1 MNDRIAFLVRR
12 LVFIAIVCA
21 FAGWNGNRMYAQGAA
36 TELSAA
42 QWRDDLRYLAAEL
55 PKRHKNLFHTM
66 TRGQFEKA
74 ISDLDSKIPILTQNQ
89 IAMEFAKIVTMVG
102 DGHTRLVPLFE
113 PTQRFR
119 TFPVSIYV
127 FKEGVFIQA
136 ADKAYSEAVGGRIVK
151 IGNASVEQVI
161 AKLSEYV
168 PAENEMGLKNAVPL
182 YIGSPEVLQALGFI
196 TDTDTEKVPF
206 LIEKNGR
213 QFTVDL
219 QPKGLISE
227 MIGKPVGLD
236 WIDARQ
242 GAGTPPPW
250 MKNPENGYWGESGG
264 YRFEYLKDQ
273 KALYIQLNQVLDM
286 QEKPLAPF
294 FQEVVSAAKT
304 NDVEKLV
311 LDVRQNGG
319 GNNGLVPVIVRPI
332 IQLEKLDQKGKF
344 FVLIGRR
351 TFSAAQNLVNALEKF
366 TNATFV
372 GEPTGS
378 HVNMYGDARRF
389 TLPNSKMT
397 VRASTLWHQDNIE
410 LDKRIWTPPHIAAP
424 LTFADYSKNI
434 DTAMQAIFNYQPKK
448 TLRDIALELFR
459 ANDLKSFKAKA
470 LEFKNDPANMYQSIE
485 ADINS
490 FGYRLI
496 AMQKVNDAIEM
507 FKVNTEL
514 YPNSANAFDSFGEAL
529 ANAGRR
535 DEAIT
540 AYEKALS
547 IDPKFP
553 TSIDALKRLKAN

>member
-1 MNDRIAFLVRR
+1 MNDRFIFLVSRFVLI
-12 LVFIAIVCA
+12 LVFCSFFDPNESHV
-21 FAGWNGNRMYAQGAA
+21 FAQETRSGLTVG
-36 TELSAA
+36 
-42 QWRDDLRYLAAEL
+42 QWREDLRYLATEL
-55 PKRHKNLFHTM
+55 STRHKNAFHTM
-66 TRGQFEKA
+66 TRFQFEKA
-74 ISDLDSKIPILTQNQ
+74 VSDLDARIPSLSENQ

-102 DGHTRLVPLFE
+102 DGHTRVVPLFE

-151 IGNASVEQVI
+151 IGNASIEQVI

-182 YIGSPEVLQALGFI
+182 YLGSPEVLQALGFI
-196 TDTDTEKVPF
+196 SDTEKVPF

-219 QPKGLISE
+219 EPKGSISE

-236 WIDARQ
+236 WIYARPADADQ
-242 GAGTPPPW
+242 PPW
-250 MKNPENGYWGESGG
+250 LKRSQNGYWGESGG
-264 YRFEYLKDQ
+264 YRFDYVKESKL
-273 KALYIQLNQVLDM
+273 LYIQLNQVLDM
-286 QEKPLAPF
+286 PERPLAQF
-294 FQEVVSAAKT
+294 FQEIVNFARS
-304 NDVEKLV
+304 NEVEKLV
-311 LDVRQNGG
+311 LDVRYNGG
-319 GNNGLVPVIVRPI
+319 GNNGLVPLIVRPI

-344 FVLIGRR
+344 FVLIGRQ

-424 LTFADYSKNI
+424 LSFADYSRNI
-434 DTAMQAIFNYQPKK
+434 DTAMQAVLNYQPKK
-448 TLRDIALELFR
+448 TLREIALELFR

-470 LEFKNDPANMYQSIE
+470 LEFKNDPANIYQSIE
-485 ADINS
+485 ADINT

-496 AMQKVNDAIEM
+496 AMQKIDDAVVM
-507 FKVNTEL
+507 FRVNTEL
-514 YPNSANAFDSFGEAL
+514 YPNSANAFDSLGEAL
-529 ANAGRR
+529 SIAGKR

-540 AYEKALS
+540 AYEKAIS
-547 IDPKFP
+547 IDPKFA
-553 TSIDALKRLKAN
+553 SAIEALKKLRGN

>member
-1 MNDRIAFLVRR
+1 
-12 LVFIAIVCA
+12 
-21 FAGWNGNRMYAQGAA
+21 
-36 TELSAA
+36 
-42 QWRDDLRYLAAEL
+42 
-55 PKRHKNLFHTM
+55 M
-66 TRGQFEKA
+66 TRFQFEKA
-74 ISDLDSKIPILTQNQ
+74 VSDLDARIPSLSENQ

-102 DGHTRLVPLFE
+102 DGHTRVVPLFE

-151 IGNASVEQVI
+151 IGNASIEQVI

-182 YIGSPEVLQALGFI
+182 YLGSPEVLQALGFI
-196 TDTDTEKVPF
+196 SDTEKVPF

-219 QPKGLISE
+219 EPKGSISE

-236 WIDARQ
+236 WIYARPADADQ
-242 GAGTPPPW
+242 PPW
-250 MKNPENGYWGESGG
+250 LKRSQNGYWGESGG
-264 YRFEYLKDQ
+264 YRFDYVKESKL
-273 KALYIQLNQVLDM
+273 LYIQLNQVLDM
-286 QEKPLAPF
+286 PERPLAQF
-294 FQEVVSAAKT
+294 FQEIVNFARS
-304 NDVEKLV
+304 NEVEKLV
-311 LDVRQNGG
+311 LDVRYNGG
-319 GNNGLVPVIVRPI
+319 GNNGLVPLIVRPI

-344 FVLIGRR
+344 FVLIGRQ

-424 LTFADYSKNI
+424 LSFADYSRNI
-434 DTAMQAIFNYQPKK
+434 DTAMQAVLNYQPKK
-448 TLRDIALELFR
+448 TLREIALELFR

-470 LEFKNDPANMYQSIE
+470 LEFKNDPANIYQSIE
-485 ADINS
+485 ADINT

-496 AMQKVNDAIEM
+496 AMQKIDDAVVM
-507 FKVNTEL
+507 FRVNTEL
-514 YPNSANAFDSFGEAL
+514 YPNSANAFDSLGEAL
-529 ANAGRR
+529 SIAGKR

-540 AYEKALS
+540 AYEKAIS
-547 IDPKFP
+547 IDPKFA
-553 TSIDALKRLKAN
+553 SAIEALKKLRGN

>member
-1 MNDRIAFLVRR
+1 MNDRFKILVS
-12 LVFIAIVCA
+12 AIVVL
-21 FAGWNGNRMYAQGAA
+21 FAC
-36 TELSAA
+36 LSAA
-42 QWRDDLRYLAAEL
+42 TKGPANAQSAALNLTATQWREDLKYLASEL

-66 TRGQFEKA
+66 TRAQFEA
-74 ISDLDSKIPILTQNQ
+74 AVGDLDARIPTLTQNQ
-89 IAMEFAKIVTMVG
+89 IAMELAKLVTMVG

-119 TFPVSIYV
+119 SFPVSIYV

-136 ADKAYSEAVGGRIVK
+136 ADKAYSDAVGGRILQ
-151 IGNASVEQVI
+151 IGKVPVEQI
-161 AKLSEYV
+161 ITKLREYV
-168 PAENEMGLKNAVPL
+168 PSENEMGLKNAVPL

-196 TDTDTEKVPF
+196 TDTEKVPF
-206 LIEKNGR
+206 LIEKDKKT
-213 QFTVDL
+213 FTVEM

-242 GAGTPPPW
+242 GAA
-250 MKNPENGYWGESGG
+250 NPAPLWIKGNQNGYWGESGG
-264 YRFEYLKDQ
+264 YRYEYLKEQ
-273 KALYIQLNQVLDM
+273 KILYIQLNQVLRTP
-286 QEKPLAPF
+286 EKPLAQF
-294 FQEVVSAAKT
+294 FQEIVSFAKA
-304 NDVEKLV
+304 NEVDKLV

-319 GNNGLVPVIVRPI
+319 GNNGLVPLIVRPI

-344 FVLIGRR
+344 FVLIGRQ

-410 LDKRIWTPPHIAAP
+410 LDKRIWTPPHVAAP

-434 DTAMQAIFNYQPKK
+434 DTAMQAILDYKLQKSLREIAMELYQ
-448 TLRDIALELFR
+448 

-470 LEFKNDPANMYQSIE
+470 LEFKNDPVNIYQSIE
-485 ADINS
+485 ADINA
-490 FGYRLI
+490 FGYRLV
-496 AMQKVNDAIEM
+496 AMQKIDDAIEM

-514 YPNSANAFDSFGEAL
+514 YPNSANTFDSLGESL
-529 ANAGRR
+529 ANAGKRE
-535 DEAIT
+535 EAIK

-547 IDPKFP
+547 IDPKYP
-553 TSIDALKRLKAN
+553 SSLEALRKLRGQP